1 MDTTPYYEDINNG
14 LIKGI
19 LSKFYSNGEESQKQY
34 SAILQVSFLTVR
46 YQALKLAMMEDNAIL
61 DSNLL
66 SDSILAG
73 NIHKNGNMS
82 DEEYN
87 VYLTLNQEMQANV
100 NGRPWNGLP
109 DLILYIKISPEKEL
123 EEIKKRGREMEL
135 DPKLVEYYRTVNKAY
150 ADWYTGYSQSPV
162 ITIDRDKYDFVNNI
176 EDRQDILDMIY
187 HRLYELGK
195 LDVDKYLALEDNL
208 EKLSISDITDGT
220 EVNMKKD

>member
-34 SAILQVSFLTVR
+34 SAILQVSFLVVR

>member
-73 NIHKNGNMS
+73 NLHKNGNMS